1 MVLGTVAPSTAAAAQ
16 EPADSSPAATYP
28 APGQP
33 LTAPSPASPQEST
46 TAPKAEDDLRVAT
59 LHADLTAD
67 SGAGESAEQLVSALR
82 TGNHVQARV
91 IARTVQ
97 MNEPDVLVLT
107 GVTYDDAEMVA
118 EHLRSL
124 YLSSGQDGLDG
135 MDYPHVFTAGTN
147 SGQESGADLDGDGII
162 GGPGDAIGYGDY
174 PGEYGMIVFSKHP
187 IVEDEVRTFQNFLWR
202 DLPHR
207 SMPSDFSDLEAS
219 ILRLQESSFWDVPV
233 EVPGQSDPVHL
244 LATSVAAQQPS
255 EIEAARAEDIRTVI
269 SDYISGS
276 AWYLTDDAGQSGGLA
291 PGAEAIVAGAPVA
304 TAAATSEALETLLDS
319 EQLQDPQPEAVTE
332 MDVSQRSDS
341 AEQTDDTATRHV
353 PGDRDRRASLVLPGS
368 GLDVSN
374 SGIFWP
380 GEGEDGYML
389 VDPSSSHSL
398 QDRLVW
404 VDLTIDG

>member
-1 MVLGTVAPSTAAAAQ
+1 MVLGTIAPSTAAAAQ
-16 EPADSSPAATYP
+16 EPSETSPAATYP

-33 LTAPSPASPQEST
+33 LTAPTPARAQEST

-67 SGAGESAEQLVSALR
+67 SEAGESAEQLVAALR
-82 TGNHVQARV
+82 TGNHPQARV

-118 EHLRSL
+118 EYLRSL
-124 YLSSGQDGLDG
+124 YFSSGQDGLAG

-162 GGPGDAIGYGDY
+162 GGPGDAIGYGEY

-187 IVEDEVRTFQNFLWR
+187 IVDDEARTFQNFLWR
-202 DLPHR
+202 DLPDR
-207 SMPSDFSDLEAS
+207 SMPSGFSELEAS
-219 ILRLQESSFWDVPV
+219 ILRLQESSFWDIPV
-233 EVPGQSDPVHL
+233 EVPGHSDHVHV

-255 EIEAARAEDIRTVI
+255 ETEAARAEDIRTVI
-269 SDYISGS
+269 SDYIAGS
-276 AWYLTDDAGQSGGLA
+276 AWYLTDDAGRSGGLGPEA
-291 PGAEAIVAGAPVA
+291 DAIVAGAPVA
-304 TAAATSEALETLLDS
+304 TAAEPSEALETLMDS
-319 EQLQDPQPEAVTE
+319 DRLQDPQPEPITE
-332 MDVSQRSDS
+332 VPMDQRSE
-341 AEQTDDTATRHV
+341 AQGQTDRTATRHV

-368 GLDVSN
+368 GLEVSN

-380 GEGEDGYML
+380 AEGEDGFAL

-404 VDLTIDG
+404 VDLTTGG